1 MLICTKAYFK
11 KNQRYIKT
19 TYTIYNL
26 ILFQKSMLSYQSIV
40 KKQEMTERV
49 KRHPPAYRRKQ
60 NMAKRKGQ
68 KRRNQKYQ
76 VNNRQLKAKR
86 MYKDT
91 IFRMLYHDKENLLSL
106 YNAVNGREY
115 TDPEKLQV
123 VTLENAIYMGM
134 KNDLAFIM
142 DMNLYLYEH
151 QSTYNQNIPLRNLF
165 YIADEYQRLVV
176 RKSLYSTVIQKIPTP
191 RFIVFYNGT
200 KKVDDYNEF
209 RLSSAYENPTDD
221 PDLELKVTMLN
232 VNDGHNLELMEHC
245 RTLKEYAK
253 YVARVRKYVTQNIPL
268 EEAVTRAV
276 DECIEE
282 GILAEFLVKN
292 KAEVIKVSIYEYDKE
307 FEEKKLRKAEYEAGV
322 EAGVESGIE
331 LGERSLLKKQI
342 KKKLKKRKS
351 IGQIADE
358 LEEEVTAIQR
368 IIEEIQKEE

>member
-1 MLICTKAYFK
+1 
-11 KNQRYIKT
+11 
-19 TYTIYNL
+19 
-26 ILFQKSMLSYQSIV
+26 
-40 KKQEMTERV
+40 
-49 KRHPPAYRRKQ
+49 
-60 NMAKRKGQ
+60 MAKRKNHEIVTTKKKQ
-68 KRRNQKYQ
+68 MIRKNPRANK
-76 VNNRQLKAKR
+76 K
-86 MYKDT
+86 YKDT
-91 IFRMLYHDKENLLSL
+91 VFRMLFSNRENLLSL
-106 YNAVNGREY
+106 YNAINGTAYEN
-115 TDPEKLQV
+115 PEALEI

-151 QSTYNQNIPLRNLF
+151 QSTYNPNIPLRNLF

-176 RKSLYSTVIQKIPTP
+176 QKSLYSTVIQKIPTP

-209 RLSSAYENPTDD
+209 RLSSAYENPTDN
-221 PDLELKVTMLN
+221 PDLELRVTMLN

-282 GILAEFLVKN
+282 GILAEFLMKN

-322 EAGVESGIE
+322 EAGIE
-331 LGERSLLKKQI
+331 LGERSLLENQI
-342 KKKLKKRKS
+342 RKKLKKGKP
-351 IGQIADE
+351 IEQIADE
-358 LEEEVTAIQR
+358 LEEAVTTIQR
-368 IIEEIQKEE
+368 IIEETKKEN